1 MISVVITTVENK
13 FTVRTHFVL
22 FLSTVT
28 ITPDVEWRSPLR
40 AQSSSR
46 ATTTMNERCVS
57 TDEIDRAVNSATEAL
72 STFRDDR
79 DDDRDDDIERFET
92 IDFQRV
98 RTFVR
103 RLTDRVVSLTK
114 SPVTRETNLGCFLS
128 DVIDCAIRA
137 NLTDVEYCITRKILR
152 EQAGDFL
159 REITSDET
167 LARDLYV
174 DRFDSDAIR
183 SLTDAC
189 SFFKNPIV
197 AATGNDD
204 DGASALCPDF
214 SEEAIAEKPMRI
226 SPLRL
231 IVSSNLGKTNRAS
244 IERGRKAFLTPMAP
258 QLVSTMFRRESARG
272 TSEGVANLPVVSR
285 YDWCVKFR
293 YLTDA
298 VTASENST
306 IKRPDSATDRFE
318 ANVSRAKILN
328 AFGRLAV
335 IEPKLFVCKISRY

>member
-1 MISVVITTVENK
+1 
-13 FTVRTHFVL
+13 
-22 FLSTVT
+22 
-28 ITPDVEWRSPLR
+28 
-40 AQSSSR
+40 
-46 ATTTMNERCVS
+46 MNERCAAKI
-57 TDEIDRAVNSATEAL
+57 EIDRAINSATEVL
-72 STFRDDR
+72 SISSTFRDDR
-79 DDDRDDDIERFET
+79 DDDDDDIERIET
-92 IDFQRV
+92 VDFQRV

-103 RLTDRVVSLTK
+103 RVTDRVVSLTK
-114 SPVTRETNLGCFLS
+114 TSVTRETTALGRFLS

-137 NLTDVEYCITRKILR
+137 NLTDVEYRITRQILR

-197 AATGNDD
+197 ASTGKDDNDD
-204 DGASALCPDF
+204 DDDGTSASCPNF
-214 SEEAIAEKPMRI
+214 SEISERAENSMRI

-231 IVSSNLGKTNRAS
+231 IVSSNLGKTNRAT
-244 IERGRKAFLTPMAP
+244 IERGRKAFLAPLTP
-258 QLVSTMFRRESARG
+258 QLVSTLVRRESARG
-272 TSEGVANLPVVSR
+272 TGEGVTSLPIVSR
-285 YDWCVKFR
+285 HDWCVKFR

-298 VTASENST
+298 ATASENST
-306 IKRPDSATDRFE
+306 IKRRPPDSATDRFE

-335 IEPKLFVCKISRY
+335 IEPKLFVCKIARY